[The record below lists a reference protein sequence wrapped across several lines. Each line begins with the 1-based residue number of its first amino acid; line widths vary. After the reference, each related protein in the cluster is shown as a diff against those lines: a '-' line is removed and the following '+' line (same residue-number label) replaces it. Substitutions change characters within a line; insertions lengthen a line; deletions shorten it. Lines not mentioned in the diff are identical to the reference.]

1 MLCLLKR
8 FGVPSTVWCSQV
20 RDTRVDPLQLTPTI
34 GLNVGEVNKFGLK
47 MVFWDLGGDQ
57 SRAVNAFSVAAHRYT
72 PSPTPGHVDLQCL
85 WEKYYREVH
94 AIVYVVDASAP
105 DRLRDSKTAFD
116 SMVDSRHADG
126 LPILV
131 LVNKCDIEGAMS
143 ISEVKE
149 VFNESAPKLGVR
161 DCKVLHASAVTGC
174 VGPHDAFLC
183 RPTICMWHYLTI
195 CTLMLPQRER
205 GERCVL
211 AAARSSTESSY
222 ATSKYLRVLT
232 FYKMFVISLGCT
244 NTKSGQWSRGD
255 GC

>member
-1 MLCLLKR
+1 MFSLMSGLIHYLFSRPEYFVLVIGLDDAGKTCLLERLKAMNN
-8 FGVPSTVWCSQV
+8 PKYNAL
-20 RDTRVDPLQLTPTI
+20 PPEKLTPTI

-47 MVFWDLGGDQ
+47 MVFWDLG
-57 SRAVNAFSVAAHRYT
+57 
-72 PSPTPGHVDLQCL
+72 GHVDLQCL

-161 DCKVLHASAVTGC
+161 DCKVLHASAVTGEN
-174 VGPHDAFLC
+174 VENAVSWLQRAVQRNHHM
-183 RPTICMWHYLTI
+183 RP
-195 CTLMLPQRER
+195 PN
-205 GERCVL
+205 
-211 AAARSSTESSY
+211 
-222 ATSKYLRVLT
+222 
-232 FYKMFVISLGCT
+232 ISEY
-244 NTKSGQWSRGD
+244 
-255 GC
+255 